1 MYGTP
6 VFCTYPRPFRI
17 SVAVVAVYCQPGMSS
32 GGLENRRRRRRRRKP
47 GTELTP
53 AELQAFFDEIDEVLL
68 REAQRELVQCSVKGD
83 SVPNEQHSDA
93 ECQQDLFD
101 SIVRQME
108 FYFSDDNL
116 PTDNFLLNQ
125 INSNDGG
132 YGKSLPLQFK
142 P

>member
-1 MYGTP
+1 MLKSFG
-6 VFCTYPRPFRI
+6 V
-17 SVAVVAVYCQPGMSS
+17 
-32 GGLENRRRRRRRRKP
+32 LED
-47 GTELTP
+47 GE
-53 AELQAFFDEIDEVLL
+53 
-68 REAQRELVQCSVKGD
+68 
-83 SVPNEQHSDA
+83 SVPNEEHSVSK
-93 ECQQDLFD
+93 ECQQDLHD